1 MNSGFTIPI
10 VDISKDTF
18 RQTVV
23 DREPGLY
30 IGHPTTVLLD
40 DDRTIIAVYP
50 KCHGN
55 GQICMK
61 KSLDGGWTW
70 SERLPVPPSWSTSME
85 VPTIYKTY
93 DKSGARHLIM
103 FSGMHPIRMAHSEDD
118 GDTWSELE
126 PIGDFG
132 GIVAMGD
139 LCNTA
144 PGEYYA
150 YFHDDGRFFKVD
162 VPYGRSSVYATGVGA
177 DRRTR
182 VSYAYSE
189 DEGRTWGEE
198 QKNWVFGD
206 DRPGDKWEKIHES
219 FFAKTEGETRFTL
232 YQVKSTDGGLTW
244 GKPQAICR
252 PTPEQGHLCEPGV
265 VRSPDGKQ
273 LAMLLRENSRKH
285 NSNLLISNDNSRT
298 WEGPYEMQG
307 ALTGDRHCVR
317 YLKDGR
323 IFVSFR
329 DTCLDTPTSG
339 DWCAWVGTYDD
350 IVNRREGQYRVRI
363 MKNHNGFDCA
373 YPGVIIMPDGTIVA
387 TTYGHWTEGEKPYV
401 VTVHVHPDELDAIY
415 NSIKQ

>member
-1 MNSGFTIPI
+1 MNKGFTIPV

-18 RQTVV
+18 RQFLV
-23 DREPGLY
+23 DREQGLY
-30 IGHPTTVLLD
+30 LGHPTTVLLD
-40 DDRTIIAVYP
+40 DNHTIITVYP

-61 KSLDGGWTW
+61 KSTDAGITW
-70 SERLPVPPSWSTSME
+70 SERLPVPASWSTSME
-85 VPTIYKTY
+85 VPTIFKTY
-93 DKSGARHLIM
+93 DKDGKRHLIM
-103 FSGMHPIRMAHSEDD
+103 FSSLYPIRMSHSEDD
-118 GDTWSELE
+118 GETWSELE

-132 GIVAMGD
+132 GIVGMGD

-144 PGEYYA
+144 PGEYMA

-162 VPYGRSSVYATGVGA
+162 APYRRSTVYATGSGP

-182 VSYAYSE
+182 VSHAISE
-189 DEGRTWGEE
+189 DGGKTWGEE
-198 QKNWVFGD
+198 QNNWVFGD
-206 DRPGDKWEKIHES
+206 DRPGDKWEKIYES
-219 FFAKTEGETRFTL
+219 FSAKQEGVERFTL

-244 GKPQAICR
+244 GEPQAICR

-265 VRSPDGKQ
+265 IRSPDGKQ

-285 NSNLLISNDNSRT
+285 NSQLLISNDNSQT

-323 IFVSFR
+323 VFVSFR
-329 DTCLDTPTSG
+329 ENCFVTPTEG
-339 DWCAWVGTYDD
+339 DWVGWVGTYDD

-363 MKNHNGFDCA
+363 MENFNGCDCA
-373 YPGVIIMPDGTIVA
+373 YPGVIVLPDGTVVT
-387 TTYGHWTEGEKPYV
+387 TTYGHWTPGEQPYIM
-401 VTVHVHPDELDAIY
+401 TVRFHPDELDAIY
-415 NSIKQ
+415 NTIKK